1 MTFFI
6 GGYNRNKRNVILKA
20 HKNRYYLKKL
30 ADIIYIKLRAK
41 ILYFLI
47 VKIIIKGWMQNLGS
61 IQVLTEI

>member
-1 MTFFI
+1 MCNACA
-6 GGYNRNKRNVILKA
+6 YK
-20 HKNRYYLKKL
+20 
-30 ADIIYIKLRAK
+30 IKDQ